1 MKDNIEQQEKRRRPI
16 LPQKIRRN
24 LILILIG
31 SAVAINQP
39 LVLTQG
45 EERVFYN
52 NVTVNV
58 TAAIAVAFAAVTIYR
73 QKLDGLYGKTY
84 LSLTI
89 GLGLWLAAEITWTY
103 FEIGLKIDTPF
114 PSVADVFWL
123 TGYGFF
129 AYHLYGIYKFVG
141 KNTVKQTAVLIVSIT
156 TAIALGYLVSLMI
169 AVSEVSNGQEQK
181 ADEVVLTLV
190 SISYPILDG
199 VLLVPAILILWSIRY
214 GKLVVT
220 HWMLIALSMIFVAIA
235 DSGFGYMAVSNIN
248 SVQEVDWLWDIL
260 YNAGYLSIAFALV
273 WYNRFFVFNE
283 KKEQQ
288 KWQER
293 NR

>member
-1 MKDNIEQQEKRRRPI
+1 M
-16 LPQKIRRN
+16 
-24 LILILIG
+24 
-31 SAVAINQP
+31 
-39 LVLTQG
+39 
-45 EERVFYN
+45 
-52 NVTVNV
+52 
-58 TAAIAVAFAAVTIYR
+58 
-73 QKLDGLYGKTY
+73 
-84 LSLTI
+84 
-89 GLGLWLAAEITWTY
+89 WLAAEITWTY

-248 SVQEVDWLWDIL
+248 SVQEVDWIWDIL

-273 WYNRFFVFNE
+273 WYNRFFIFNKKKSKKSG
-283 KKEQQ
+283 KKEIASYTSPDDTDN
-288 KWQER
+288 KNSCKKVRTTRWLSG
-293 NR
+293 